1 MDSVTTT
8 PIEVPKL
15 DEVPIKVTDDALVKV
30 LEVRAEEDDPE
41 ELALRIEVVGVSGVD
56 YTYDLAFVPVDE
68 ASQDELSYQ
77 NGDLSILIPAESYSM
92 LAGATLDLPS
102 DTEQGGLVIRNP
114 NRPNPLGDL
123 GDLELTGEVAERVTQ
138 LLEHRI
144 NPSLASHGG
153 FATLVGIEDD
163 KVYITMGGGCQ
174 GCSMSQAT
182 LTEGI
187 RAAILELIPEV
198 SDVIDATDHSAGDN
212 PFYS

>member
-77 NGDLSILIPAESYSM
+77 NG
-92 LAGATLDLPS
+92 
-102 DTEQGGLVIRNP
+102 
-114 NRPNPLGDL
+114 
-123 GDLELTGEVAERVTQ
+123 
-138 LLEHRI
+138 
-144 NPSLASHGG
+144 
-153 FATLVGIEDD
+153 
-163 KVYITMGGGCQ
+163 
-174 GCSMSQAT
+174 
-182 LTEGI
+182 
-187 RAAILELIPEV
+187 
-198 SDVIDATDHSAGDN
+198 
-212 PFYS
+212 